1 MKIALCFAG
10 QPRFINL
17 MNFGNLTDGHDVTTY
32 AHFWWDDEYRGDMFA
47 WNSELKYPDD
57 YDPIDHFEQRMNP
70 KKLVWEKYPKFDM
83 SPYKMVSQMEF
94 PLSDDIV
101 RQSIYRQKCQWTS
114 VKKSA
119 DLVDDE
125 FDLVIR
131 MRTDLEFHDR
141 VPLEACKGN
150 GLYMMNG
157 SYQAGAG
164 REYCDWFYCGPHK
177 RVQEFDPLK
186 VFDDFYADGIR
197 HMHDLVIETLRS
209 LQIPH
214 SVLDL
219 KAWMMDRSKIK

>member
-10 QPRFINL
+10 QPRFIDL
-17 MNFGNLTDGHDVTTY
+17 MNFDNLIQDHEVVTY
-32 AHFWWDDEYRGDMFA
+32 AHFWWDESYRGDMFA
-47 WNSELKYPDD
+47 WNSNLKYPDD
-57 YDPIDHFEQRMNP
+57 YDPIADFEEKMKP
-70 KKLVWEKYPKFDM
+70 KGLKWEEYPKFDL
-83 SPYKMVSQMEF
+83 SGFKMVSQMEF
-94 PLSDDIV
+94 PLSDDVV
-101 RQSIYRQKCQWTS
+101 RKSIYRQKCQWTS
-114 VKKSA
+114 VKNA
-119 DLVDDE
+119 VNMVDED

-131 MRTDLEFHDR
+131 MRTDLEFPER
-141 VPLEACKGN
+141 VPLEDCRGN

-164 REYCDWFYCGPHK
+164 REYCDWFYCGPHEGVK
-177 RVQEFDPLK
+177 QFDPLQ

>member
-1 MKIALCFAG
+1 MKIVIWGYPLNSRTHSYIHSSFYKAFKHL
-10 QPRFINL
+10 
-17 MNFGNLTDGHDVTTY
+17 GHDVY
-32 AHFWWDDEYRGDMFA
+32 WFH
-47 WNSELKYPDD
+47 
-57 YDPIDHFEQRMNP
+57 
-70 KKLVWEKYPKFDM
+70 
-83 SPYKMVSQMEF
+83 
-94 PLSDDIV
+94 
-101 RQSIYRQKCQWTS
+101 
-114 VKKSA
+114 
-119 DLVDDE
+119 DDE

-150 GLYMMNG
+150 GLFMMNG

-177 RVQEFDPLK
+177 RVQQFDPLQ

-197 HMHDLVIETLRS
+197 HMHDLVIETLRT

-214 SVLDL
+214 AVLDL

>member
-1 MKIALCFAG
+1 
-10 QPRFINL
+10 
-17 MNFGNLTDGHDVTTY
+17 
-32 AHFWWDDEYRGDMFA
+32 
-47 WNSELKYPDD
+47 
-57 YDPIDHFEQRMNP
+57 
-70 KKLVWEKYPKFDM
+70 
-83 SPYKMVSQMEF
+83 
-94 PLSDDIV
+94 
-101 RQSIYRQKCQWTS
+101 
-114 VKKSA
+114 
-119 DLVDDE
+119 
-125 FDLVIR
+125 
-131 MRTDLEFHDR
+131 
-141 VPLEACKGN
+141 
-150 GLYMMNG
+150 LYMMNG